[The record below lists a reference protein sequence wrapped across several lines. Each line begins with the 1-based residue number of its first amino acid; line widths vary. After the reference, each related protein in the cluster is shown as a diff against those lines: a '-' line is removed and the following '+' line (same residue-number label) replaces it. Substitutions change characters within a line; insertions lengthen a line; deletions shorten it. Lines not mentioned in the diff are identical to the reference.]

1 MKDWQ
6 SIAKEKREQVFAK
19 IPSEW
24 ILKTVPSASEEP
36 DSVSYISKL
45 MTDEEN
51 AITSSTI
58 RNLVSAIVNGKL
70 TALEVTRAFCHRAA
84 LAHQILNC
92 CSEIFFDKALEQA
105 RLQDEYFE
113 RHGKTLGPFHGIPI
127 SLKDQVNLPGL
138 DSAMGYVALL
148 NKPKNI
154 TQQAVIADCLKKLG
168 AIFYVKTTVPMAMM
182 SFDTY
187 SNIYGKTSNAI
198 NRKLSAGGSS
208 GGEGALVGSRGSLL
222 GLGTDIG
229 GSIRVPSSFNG
240 LYGLRP
246 SNGRFPYHNCTNSYT
261 GQTVIQ
267 SVIGPIAQDI
277 EDLEYFCENFFA
289 TEPWLYDPFCVP
301 MKWNKFEIRKEDIF
315 SFGVM
320 DSDDIIHPS
329 APVKRAIK
337 LVKTALS
344 ESQHGYVTWEP
355 QDHKYIAD
363 IADLIYEAD
372 AGKEVR
378 DLCETS
384 GEPVTVNLSVEK
396 EQSITEYWKNTDKI
410 LEFRKR
416 YFDYWNSTAEKTAT
430 GRPVDAWIAPIW
442 PSPAFEEEIRPIP
455 LYPVVQN
462 VLDCSSIVI
471 PVLRADKDIDHISD
485 DRYDAE
491 LQHGTPVG
499 LQIITRKLHDEKAV
513 AFAKLLKQLL
523 ETL

>member
-6 SIAKEKREQVFAK
+6 AIAQGKRQQVLSK
-19 IPSEW
+19 IPAEW
-24 ILKTVPSASEEP
+24 ILKDIPSSLEEP
-36 DSVSYISKL
+36 DSVKYLSRVLPS
-45 MTDEEN
+45 EEN
-51 AITSSTI
+51 AITGSTI
-58 RNLVSAIVNGKL
+58 RALVSAISDGKL
-70 TALEVTRAFCHRAA
+70 TALEITRAFCHRAA
-84 LAHQILNC
+84 LAHQLLNC
-92 CSEIFFDKALEQA
+92 CSEIFFDSALEQA
-105 RLQDEYFE
+105 KFQDEYFQK
-113 RHGKTLGPFHGIPI
+113 HGKTLGPFHGIPI

-148 NKPKNI
+148 NKPK
-154 TQQAVIADCLKKLG
+154 TLDEEAVIADCLRKLG

-182 SFDTY
+182 SFDTN

-198 NRKLSAGGSS
+198 NRKLSPGGSS

-267 SVIGPIAQDI
+267 SVIGPMAHDI
-277 EDLEYFCENFFA
+277 EDLEYFCENFFS
-289 TEPWLYDPFCVP
+289 TEPWLHDPFCVP
-301 MKWNKFEIRKEDIF
+301 MKWTKFEIQKKDRF

-329 APVKRAIK
+329 APVKRALE
-337 LVKTALS
+337 LVKKALS
-344 ESQHGYVTWEP
+344 KSQHEIIKWEP
-355 QDHKYIAD
+355 QNHEYIAH

-372 AGKEVR
+372 AGKEVI
-378 DLCETS
+378 DLCRTS
-384 GEPVTVNLSVEK
+384 GEPLTINLTVTE
-396 EQSITEYWKNTDKI
+396 EQNITEYWRNTDKV
-410 LEFRKR
+410 LEFRKK
-416 YFDYWNSTAEKTAT
+416 YFDYWNGTAEKTVT

-442 PSPAFEEEIRPIP
+442 PTPAFEKEIKPIP

-471 PVLRADKDIDHISD
+471 PVLRADKDIDNISD

-491 LQHGTPVG
+491 MQHGTPVG
-499 LQIITRKLHDEKAV
+499 LQIITRRLHDEKAV

-523 ETL
+523 EDL